1 MADACS
7 IMPAI
12 DTHGNRTGHNWPI
25 VGTTVTKI
33 GEEITVIDANIGD
46 KADTY
51 CRLLTHIKNMKTE
64 TKLLAV
70 GITLMLTLLTTMMH
84 ATRATEH
91 AVAEDTAT
99 DDLTAPNLPQI
110 NMGDIESTFAIS
122 ASDIIRYGHPEK
134 LALRSSVALI
144 MDAREGVVLYGHNT
158 GSPRPIASLTKLM
171 TAMVILDAGLPL
183 DEPIEITRADRDTL
197 RGTRSRL
204 QYGAIFTRYDL
215 LQAALGA
222 SDNRAAAALA
232 RTYPGGAE
240 LMFQTMNTT
249 AQKLGMTQTRYAD
262 ASGLHSGNISTAADL
277 VKLIAATSKHPLFQT
292 LTTNASFHI
301 TDLRNGTN
309 IPFFNTNRLIRQ
321 ESWDIGL
328 SKTGYTAA
336 AGSCLVMQTTIGSR
350 PLVIVLLNSWGKFS
364 RLGDS
369 NRIRDWLLST
379 ERKVQHI
386 NSTVASTQS

>member
-1 MADACS
+1 M
-7 IMPAI
+7 
-12 DTHGNRTGHNWPI
+12 
-25 VGTTVTKI
+25 
-33 GEEITVIDANIGD
+33 
-46 KADTY
+46 KAD
-51 CRLLTHIKNMKTE
+51 I
-64 TKLLAV
+64 KLLAV
-70 GITLMLTLLTTMMH
+70 GITLGFTLLTTVMH

-91 AVAEDTAT
+91 VVTEDTST
-99 DDLTAPNLPQI
+99 SSIGAPSLLPTHPVGI
-110 NMGDIESTFAIS
+110 APAPLIA
-122 ASDIIRYGHPEK
+122 ASDIIRYGRPEK

-158 GSPRPIASLTKLM
+158 GNLRPIASLTKLM

-183 DEPIEITRADRDTL
+183 DEPIVITRADRDTL

-240 LMFQTMNTT
+240 IMFQDMNAT
-249 AQKLGMTQTRYAD
+249 AQKLNMTQTQYTD
-262 ASGLHSGNISTAADL
+262 ASGLDSGNVSTAEDL
-277 VKLIAATSKHPLFQT
+277 VKLMVATSKHPLFQT

-301 TDLRNGTN
+301 TDLRNGAS
-309 IPFFNTNRLIRQ
+309 IPFVNTNRLVRG

-328 SKTGYTAA
+328 SKTGYTSA
-336 AGSCLVMQTTIGSR
+336 AGNCLIMQTTIGNR
-350 PLVIVLLNSWGKFS
+350 PLVIVLLNSWGKLS

-369 NRIRDWLLST
+369 NRIRAWLLQT

-386 NSTVASTQS
+386 NSTVATQS

>member
-1 MADACS
+1 M
-7 IMPAI
+7 
-12 DTHGNRTGHNWPI
+12 
-25 VGTTVTKI
+25 
-33 GEEITVIDANIGD
+33 
-46 KADTY
+46 KAD
-51 CRLLTHIKNMKTE
+51 I
-64 TKLLAV
+64 KLLAV
-70 GITLMLTLLTTMMH
+70 GITLGLTLLTTVMH

-91 AVAEDTAT
+91 AIAEDI
-99 DDLTAPNLPQI
+99 APNGIGAPSVLQI
-110 NMGDIESTFAIS
+110 NPVAIEPTSMIA
-122 ASDIIRYGHPEK
+122 ASDIIRYGRPEK

-144 MDAREGVVLYGHNT
+144 MDAREGVVLYGHNIHN
-158 GSPRPIASLTKLM
+158 PRPIASLTKLM

-183 DEPIEITRADRDTL
+183 DEPIAITRADRDTL

-240 LMFQTMNTT
+240 IMFEAMNAT
-249 AQKLGMTQTRYAD
+249 AQRLNMTQTRYAD
-262 ASGLHSGNISTAADL
+262 ASGLDSDNVSTAEDL
-277 VKLIAATSKHPLFQT
+277 VKLMVATSKHPLFQT

-301 TDLRNGTN
+301 TDLRKGTN
-309 IPFFNTNRLIRQ
+309 IPFVNTNRLVRK

-336 AGSCLVMQTTIGSR
+336 AGNCLVMQTTIGNR
-350 PLVIVLLNSWGKFS
+350 PLVIVLLNSWGKLS

-369 NRIRDWLLST
+369 NRIRDWLLQT

-386 NSTVASTQS
+386 NSAVASTQS

>member
-1 MADACS
+1 MQ
-7 IMPAI
+7 MK
-12 DTHGNRTGHNWPI
+12 TGAEIAKRSATISDKAGAYPHLL
-25 VGTTVTKI
+25 TKI
-33 GEEITVIDANIGD
+33 KSM
-46 KADTY
+46 KAD
-51 CRLLTHIKNMKTE
+51 I
-64 TKLLAV
+64 KLLVV
-70 GITLMLTLLTTMMH
+70 GMTLGLTLLTTVMH

-91 AVAEDTAT
+91 AVAVDAAASGVGVP
-99 DDLTAPNLPQI
+99 DAPSVLQTNPIGITPALPI
-110 NMGDIESTFAIS
+110 A
-122 ASDIIRYGHPEK
+122 ASDIIRYGRPEK

-144 MDAREGVVLYGHNT
+144 MDAREGVVLYGHNIDN
-158 GSPRPIASLTKLM
+158 PRPIASLTKLM

-183 DEPIEITRADRDTL
+183 DEPIVITRADRDTL

-204 QYGAIFTRYDL
+204 QYDAIFTRYDL

-240 LMFQTMNTT
+240 LMFQAMNAT
-249 AQKLGMTQTRYAD
+249 AQKLNMTHTRYAD
-262 ASGLHSGNISTAADL
+262 ASGLDSNNVSTAEDL
-277 VKLIAATSKHPLFQT
+277 VKLIVATNKHPLFQA

-301 TDLRNGTN
+301 TDLRKGTS
-309 IPFFNTNRLIRQ
+309 IPFVNTNRLVRR

-336 AGSCLVMQTTIGSR
+336 AGSCLVMQTTIGNR

-369 NRIRDWLLST
+369 NRIRDWLLQT

-386 NSTVASTQS
+386 NSAVASTQG